1 MNGVTGTQRAHP
13 AGRVIVQVN
22 AVLTAVFVVTS
33 LAAAVVFDDPWKQVA
48 VGTSLACFAVGVVA
62 FLWGYWNAVQR
73 SREDNIGVAALYF
86 LLGGIAPKGVAR
98 RMNALLAVQTVWSIA
113 TAAARGS
120 TDGKPGS
127 TLAFG
132 ILVPMMGLGL
142 NGLWGAFHGRFEPR
156 PAPGRRGVSPERA
169 QNGQDESHE

>member
-1 MNGVTGTQRAHP
+1 MNGVTGTHRTRP
-13 AGRVIVQVN
+13 AGLVIVRVN

-98 RMNALLAVQTVWSIA
+98 RMNTLLAVQTVWSIA
-113 TAAARGS
+113 TAVARGS
-120 TDGKPGS
+120 TDGTPGS

-142 NGLWGAFHGRFEPR
+142 NGLWGAFHGTFEPR
-156 PAPGRRGVSPERA
+156 AAPGRRGVPPEGA

>member
-1 MNGVTGTQRAHP
+1 MRDVTPDESNGP
-13 AGRVIVQVN
+13 AGRAIIHAN
-22 AVLTAVFVVTS
+22 AVLTAVFVAVS
-33 LAAAVVFDDPWKQVA
+33 LAAAVVFANPWKQVA
-48 VGTSLACFAVGVVA
+48 VGVSLACFAVGVVA

-86 LLGGIAPKGVAR
+86 LLGGIAPRGVAL
-98 RMNALLAVQTVWSIA
+98 RMNTLLGVQTVWSIA
-113 TAAARGS
+113 TAVARGS

-142 NGLWGAFHGRFEPR
+142 NGLWGAFHGTFEPR
-156 PAPGRRGVSPERA
+156 ATSGRRGVSPEGA

>member
-1 MNGVTGTQRAHP
+1 MRGVTGTQRAHP

-33 LAAAVVFDDPWKQVA
+33 LAAAVVFDNPWKQVA
-48 VGTSLACFAVGVVA
+48 VGTSLACFSVGVVA

-86 LLGGIAPKGVAR
+86 LLGGIAPKAVAR
-98 RMNALLAVQTVWSIA
+98 RMNALLAAQTVWSIA

-142 NGLWGAFHGRFEPR
+142 NGLWGALHGTFEPR
-156 PAPGRRGVSPERA
+156 AGARRPGVSPEGP